1 MAERLVRAVAAAPG
15 TAVGAAL
22 PLVTPP
28 AGAAGDPVPEPRRQ
42 PEVQRARAAL
52 RAADAALQRVA
63 TSLRAQG
70 RESEAQIVEAGALM
84 ASDPSLAADVEA
96 AILADGR
103 SAAIALTEAAERH
116 AEAIAALPDPTLAA
130 RADDVRSVGRRAAA
144 IAAGGGEPSLPQTES
159 GVVLIARDVGPADVA
174 ELGERLLAV
183 ALAAG
188 GVTSHAAIV
197 ARSLGVPMVVA
208 AGEEVLAAPA
218 GAMVAVDGDEGTVV
232 LDAAPTRVR
241 TVGAAM
247 DARAR
252 ARRRA
257 AAVRDLPAETRDG
270 REVRVLT
277 NAASAGEVA
286 LGLEAGAEGAG
297 LVRTELAFLD
307 ASAWPTESEHRR
319 ALEPVLHEL
328 RGRTVTVR
336 VLDFGGDKTPPF
348 LRGTRER
355 GLRLL
360 LSAPEALEAQLRA
373 ILVTARDHDLRVL
386 LPMVNSTVELLFAR
400 DALRSALDAAPGA
413 RCPSLGAM
421 IETPRAA
428 SAAHQ
433 LAHRADF
440 LSVGTND
447 LTHATLG
454 SDRWGSER
462 APAHHP
468 RVLRKIARSVEGA
481 HAAGIVLEVCGE
493 AASDPV
499 GMPLLLGLGADELSV
514 GAARVG
520 TVREW
525 VRALRFEDA
534 RAVARQ
540 ALDEAG
546 PDDVAALVAP
556 LARALRLAEAGH
568 AASKGVDGGPGVVA
582 VSTQP

>member
-1 MAERLVRAVAAAPG
+1 MAERLLRGVPAAPG

-22 PLVTPP
+22 SLVPP
-28 AGAAGDPVPEPRRQ
+28 TAGAADEPVPAARREA
-42 PEVQRARAAL
+42 EVEHARAAL
-52 RAADAALQRVA
+52 RDADAALQRVA
-63 TSLRAQG
+63 AALRSQG
-70 RESEAQIVEAGALM
+70 RESEAEIVETGALM
-84 ASDPSLAADVEA
+84 ASDPSLADDVEG
-96 AILADGR
+96 AILGDGR
-103 SAAIALTEAAERH
+103 PAAVALTEAGERH
-116 AEAIAALPDPTLAA
+116 ADAISALPDPTLAA
-130 RADDVRSVGRRAAA
+130 RADDVRSVARRAAA
-144 IAAGGGEPSLPQTES
+144 IAAGQTEPSLSATEP

-174 ELGERLLAV
+174 ELGERVRAV

-197 ARSLGVPMVVA
+197 ARSLGVPMVVG
-208 AGEEVLAAPA
+208 AGDEILAASP
-218 GAMVAVDGDEGTVV
+218 GTVTVVDGDEGTVV
-232 LDAAPTRVR
+232 LDAAPERVR
-241 TVGAAM
+241 KVGAAM
-247 DARAR
+247 EARAG

-270 REVRVLT
+270 HQVRVLA
-277 NAASAGEVA
+277 NAASASEVA

-319 ALEPVLHEL
+319 ALEPVLHDL

-348 LRGTRER
+348 LQGTRER

-360 LSAPEALEAQLRA
+360 LSAPEALDAQLRA
-373 ILVTARDHDLRVL
+373 ILATARDHDLRVL
-386 LPMVNSTVELLFAR
+386 LPMVNSTVELRFAR
-400 DALRSALDAAPGA
+400 DALRSAVAHVPGA
-413 RCPSLGAM
+413 VCPLLGAM

-454 SDRWGSER
+454 SDRWGSAR

-468 RVLRKIARSVEGA
+468 QVLRKIARSVDGA

-520 TVREW
+520 AVREW

-534 RAVARQ
+534 RALARL
-540 ALDEAG
+540 AIDAAG
-546 PDDVAALVAP
+546 PDEVAELVAP
-556 LARALRLAEAGH
+556 LVRELRLAEAGN
-568 AASKGVDGGPGVVA
+568 AAGESVDGGPGVVA
-582 VSTQP
+582 VSGQP

>member
-1 MAERLVRAVAAAPG
+1 MAERLLRAVAAAPG
-15 TAVGAAL
+15 TAVGSAL
-22 PLVTPP
+22 PLVAAP
-28 AGAAGDPVPEPRRQ
+28 AAAGDPVPAARRAA
-42 PEVQRARAAL
+42 EVERAHAAL
-52 RAADAALQRVA
+52 RAADAALGRVA

-70 RESEAQIVEAGALM
+70 RESEAEIVEAGGLM
-84 ASDPSLAADVEA
+84 ASDPALAADVEA
-96 AILADGR
+96 AILRDGR
-103 SAAIALTEAAERH
+103 PAAIALTEAAERH
-116 AEAIAALPDPTLAA
+116 AEAIASLPDPTLAA

-144 IAAGGGEPSLPQTES
+144 VAAGAAEPSRAPTQE

-174 ELGERLLAV
+174 ELGERVLAV
-183 ALAAG
+183 ALAGG

-197 ARSLGVPMVVA
+197 ARSLGVPMVVG
-208 AGEEVLAAPA
+208 AGEEILAAPP
-218 GAMVAVDGDEGTVV
+218 GAVVAVDGDAGTVV
-232 LDAAPTRVR
+232 LDAAPGRVR
-241 TVGAAM
+241 SVGAAM

-270 REVRVLT
+270 HGVRVLA
-277 NAASAGEVA
+277 NAASPSEVA

-319 ALEPVLHEL
+319 VLEPVLHGL

-360 LSAPEALEAQLRA
+360 LTAREALNAQLRA
-373 ILVTARDHDLRVL
+373 ILAVARDHDLRVL
-386 LPMVNSTVELLFAR
+386 LPMVNSTVELLSAR
-400 DALRSALDAAPGA
+400 DALRSALAAVPGA
-413 RCPSLGAM
+413 RRPPLGAM

-493 AASDPV
+493 AASDPI
-499 GMPLLLGLGADELSV
+499 GMPLLLGLGVDELSV

-520 TVREW
+520 AVREW
-525 VRALRFEDA
+525 VRALRFDDA
-534 RAVARQ
+534 RALASQ
-540 ALDEAG
+540 ALDAPG
-546 PDDVAALVAP
+546 PGDVAALVAP
-556 LARALRLAEAGH
+556 LVRELGLAECADTDGE
-568 AASKGVDGGPGVVA
+568 GVDGGPGVVA
-582 VSTQP
+582 VSGQP